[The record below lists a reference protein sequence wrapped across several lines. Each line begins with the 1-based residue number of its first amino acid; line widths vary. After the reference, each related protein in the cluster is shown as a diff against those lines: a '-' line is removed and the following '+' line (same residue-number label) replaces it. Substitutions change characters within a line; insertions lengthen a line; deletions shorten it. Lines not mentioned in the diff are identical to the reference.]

1 MEITASDGK
10 KYLTQF
16 YNFDAITAVGYRYE
30 APIVGNEIPFGAMC
44 MIASANLI
52 ASLLFRNK

>member
-16 YNFDAITAVGYRYE
+16 YNLDAITAVSYR
-30 APIVGNEIPFGAMC
+30 GK
-44 MIASANLI
+44 LI
-52 ASLLFRNK
+52 HVIKLR